1 MNKFTNLLIC
11 SVFPLVLSS
20 CQGYDGWFGDDYNSE
35 TEYHHGHSGSQAAK
49 TNETVVVGE
58 GKAHSAKTSSAAAS
72 AAAAPTASS
81 PAAAG
86 KKGSGVPVEAP
97 AVPSVAPTVGQ

>member
-20 CQGYDGWFGDDYNSE
+20 CQGYDGWFSDDYNSD

-58 GKAHSAKTSSAAAS
+58 GKAHAAKTSSAS
-72 AAAAPTASS
+72 SAAAPTASS